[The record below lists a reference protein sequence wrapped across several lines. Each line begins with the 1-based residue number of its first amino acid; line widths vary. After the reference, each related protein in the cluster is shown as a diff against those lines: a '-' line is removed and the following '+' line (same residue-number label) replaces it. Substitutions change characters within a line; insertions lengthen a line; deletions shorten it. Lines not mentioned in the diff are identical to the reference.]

1 MPVSQSKR
9 QNKDKPINC
18 TAESVILLDS
28 LPMKNII
35 MILTK

>member
-1 MPVSQSKR
+1 MPISQSKR
-9 QNKDKPINC
+9 QNKDKRIKR
-18 TAESVILLDS
+18 TAESVILLDN

>member
-9 QNKDKPINC
+9 QNKDKPIKC
-18 TAESVILLDS
+18 TADSMILLDN

>member
-9 QNKDKPINC
+9 QNKDKPIKC
-18 TAESVILLDS
+18 TAESVILLDN

-35 MILTK
+35 LILTK